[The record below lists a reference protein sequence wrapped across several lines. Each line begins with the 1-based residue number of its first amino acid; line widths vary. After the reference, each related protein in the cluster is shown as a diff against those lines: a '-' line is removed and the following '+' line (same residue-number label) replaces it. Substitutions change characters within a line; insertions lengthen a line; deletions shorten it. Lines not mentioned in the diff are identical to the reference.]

1 MSEQTSGVPGKS
13 TRIEMNKV
21 DQLVRRF
28 ERIFTFLVPIVA
40 VFAALVVMAFL
51 IIGVGANPWVAYK
64 GLFSGAVGNN
74 YDVANTLNRAAP
86 LILMGLGVA
95 IAYRGGLF
103 NIGGEGQIMMGG
115 LTATVVGIYVTGL
128 PPIIHIPLCILAG
141 FIGGALWAALPGYFF
156 AKHGINLII
165 TTVMMNEIANSL
177 LPAMVKGPLLE
188 PPGYEPQSY
197 KVLESARL
205 PLIWE
210 GTRLHAGILIAI
222 LAAVIFFVVLF
233 RTPFGFAV
241 RCVGENET
249 AAKHSGLK
257 VFKTRMMLMMISGG
271 LGGIAGAI
279 EILGAQYRLREAFLP
294 NYGYE
299 ALAVALLGQKH
310 PLGVIISG
318 LLFGGLKAGGASM
331 QRATNLPMALVS
343 VISGVIILFV
353 IASGILNRLPRY
365 LAKKEASRGA

>member
-1 MSEQTSGVPGKS
+1 MTENSTQVPVKAS
-13 TRIEMNKV
+13 RIDMNKL
-21 DQLVRRF
+21 DRMVRRF
-28 ERIFTFLVPIVA
+28 ERIFTFLVPIIA
-40 VFAALVVMAFL
+40 VLSALILMAFL
-51 IIGVGANPWVAYK
+51 ILSVGSDPWVAYQ
-64 GLFSGAVGNN
+64 GLFSGMFGNN
-74 YDVANTLNRAAP
+74 YDTANTLNRAAP
-86 LILMGLGVA
+86 LMLMGLGVA
-95 IAYRGGLF
+95 VAYRGGLF
-103 NIGGEGQIMMGG
+103 NIGGEGQIAMGG
-115 LTATVVGIYVTGL
+115 LFASIVGIYVTGI
-128 PPIIHIPLCILAG
+128 PSIVHIPLCILAG
-141 FIGGALWAALPGYFF
+141 FIGGAVWSILPGYFF

-177 LPAMVKGPLLE
+177 IPAIVKGPMLE

-222 LAAVIFFVVLF
+222 LAAVIFYIVLF

-257 VFKTRMMLMMISGG
+257 VFRIRMILMMISGG
-271 LGGIAGAI
+271 LGGIAGSV
-279 EILGAQYRLREAFLP
+279 EILGAQYRLREAFLA

-318 LLFGGLKAGGASM
+318 VLFGGLKAGGASM
-331 QRATNLPMALVS
+331 QRATNLPMALVA
-343 VISGVIILFV
+343 VVSGVIILFV
-353 IASGILNRLPRY
+353 IASGILMRLPRY